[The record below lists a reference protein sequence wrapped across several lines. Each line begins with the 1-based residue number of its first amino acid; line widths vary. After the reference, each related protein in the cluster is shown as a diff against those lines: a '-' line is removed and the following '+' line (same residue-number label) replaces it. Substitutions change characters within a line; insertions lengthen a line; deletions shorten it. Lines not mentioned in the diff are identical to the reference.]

1 MARKK
6 KVELTRS
13 EIIINTLTTLSDWKV
28 KCDRLNQ
35 SARWKELHDFSEA
48 LRREHLDKLYQDAT
62 KSLELVDL
70 MVIKGIIEKW
80 FPEESKGVGWWRN
93 LLVER
98 IVESARKEKE
108 RGKR

>member
-13 EIIINTLTTLSDWKV
+13 EVMVNTLTTLSDWRV

-35 SARWKELHDFSEA
+35 SARWKELHDFNEA

-62 KSLELVDL
+62 KSLDL
-70 MVIKGIIEKW
+70 ADLLVIKGIIEKW

-93 LLVER
+93 ILTDAIER
-98 IVESARKEKE
+98 SYQKE